1 MITSKYALGSRVGDT
16 TFSLEKTFFE
26 APVVFVILKN
36 THPGSMRI
44 IAQILLFFIS
54 TGFSNM
60 YTHALCS
67 VHSFLRKL
75 VEFLVSTK
83 MTQKKT
89 V

>member
-1 MITSKYALGSRVGDT
+1 
-16 TFSLEKTFFE
+16 
-26 APVVFVILKN
+26 
-36 THPGSMRI
+36 MRI

-83 MTQKKT
+83 MTQEKNGIAEGGRG
-89 V
+89 VARS

>member
-1 MITSKYALGSRVGDT
+1 
-16 TFSLEKTFFE
+16 
-26 APVVFVILKN
+26 
-36 THPGSMRI
+36 MRI

-83 MTQKKT
+83 MTQKKRRPQGSVMRQEIHDDVT
-89 V
+89 SVHFANM